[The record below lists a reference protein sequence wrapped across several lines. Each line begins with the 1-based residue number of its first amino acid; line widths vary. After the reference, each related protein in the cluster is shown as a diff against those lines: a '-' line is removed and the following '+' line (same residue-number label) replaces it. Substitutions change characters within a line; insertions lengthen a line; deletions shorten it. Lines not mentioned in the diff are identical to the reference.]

1 MSDAAKRKPAAPASD
16 REQALQRLLSEVR
29 ARRAEFAAQRRL
41 SDDIVALLKQ
51 AGIFRSLVARRFGG
65 DEDKPSDF
73 YRLIERISAADGS
86 TGWVASFGHAALY
99 LSALPVPTLETIY
112 ADGPDVIFAGGL
124 FPPRSA
130 QPVDGGFEVSG
141 RWSWGSGCTAAS
153 LIGVGIKIDDGS
165 ATGLPRMA
173 VIPREKVSIV
183 ENWNVNGLRGTGS
196 HDMVVEKVVVPEDW
210 TFVRGGGSTLDTP
223 LFGYPAMAI
232 AAQVLAVVGLGVA
245 RAALDE
251 VVAMAAGR
259 FSITGGP
266 RLADR
271 AHVQIE
277 LARAEAQLRSAR
289 AFLYETTDQA
299 YARLVAGEALNLEMQ
314 TLLRLGA
321 SNAAKVGADV
331 ARAAYVMSGTAGI
344 FTDHP
349 LACAVQDALVVPT
362 HALLSEGTWQSA
374 GRMLL
379 GLEPAPGFP

>member
-65 DEDKPSDF
+65 NEDKPSDF

-210 TFVRGGGSTLDTP
+210 TFVRGG
-223 LFGYPAMAI
+223 
-232 AAQVLAVVGLGVA
+232 
-245 RAALDE
+245 E
-251 VVAMAAGR
+251 
-259 FSITGGP
+259 
-266 RLADR
+266 
-271 AHVQIE
+271 
-277 LARAEAQLRSAR
+277 
-289 AFLYETTDQA
+289 
-299 YARLVAGEALNLEMQ
+299 
-314 TLLRLGA
+314 
-321 SNAAKVGADV
+321 
-331 ARAAYVMSGTAGI
+331 
-344 FTDHP
+344 
-349 LACAVQDALVVPT
+349 
-362 HALLSEGTWQSA
+362 
-374 GRMLL
+374 
-379 GLEPAPGFP
+379 